1 MKYLSSYNNL
11 IGIFL
16 IFNIHAAFSQ
26 EEFNEVKAKIEIE
39 KVEDVLSVTGMVEN
53 LKSEFKNISFELAVQ
68 KKNTSNTNSAI
79 NKQSGRFTLEPLN
92 KISLSSTK
100 ININKDEQIIISLFI
115 YNEKDILIG
124 KDRVVVESEKKKM
137 ILKSGV

>member
-1 MKYLSSYNNL
+1 MKYLPSYSSY

-16 IFNIHAAFSQ
+16 FFNIHAAFSQ
-26 EEFNEVKAKIEIE
+26 EEYKEVKANIDIERG
-39 KVEDVLSVTGMVEN
+39 EDVLSITGMVEN
-53 LKSEFKNISFELAVQ
+53 LKSEYKNISFELAVQ

-79 NKQSGRFTLEPLN
+79 NKQSGRFTLEPLT

-115 YNEKDILIG
+115 YNEKDSLIG
-124 KDRVVVESEKKKM
+124 KDRVVVEDVKKK
-137 ILKSGV
+137 II

>member
-1 MKYLSSYNNL
+1 MKYLLSSSC

-16 IFNIHAAFSQ
+16 IFNIQAAFSQ
-26 EEFNEVKAKIEIE
+26 EEYKEVTAKIEVE
-39 KVEDVLSVTGMVEN
+39 KVEDALSITGMVEN
-53 LKSEFKNISFELAVQ
+53 LKSEYKNISFELAVQ

-79 NKQSGRFTLEPLN
+79 NKQSGRFTLEPLK

-100 ININKDEQIIISLFI
+100 INVSKEDQIIISLFI

-124 KDRVVVESEKKKM
+124 KDRIVVENEKKK
-137 ILKSGV
+137 II

>member
-1 MKYLSSYNNL
+1 MKYLSSYNNF
-11 IGIFL
+11 IGVL
-16 IFNIHAAFSQ
+16 LVFNIHAAFSQ
-26 EEFNEVKAKIEIE
+26 EEVNEVKAKIEIE
-39 KVEDVLSVTGMVEN
+39 KVEDILSVTGMVEN

-68 KKNTSNTNSAI
+68 KKSTLNTNSAI

-100 ININKDEQIIISLFI
+100 ININKDEKIIISLFI
-115 YNEKDILIG
+115 YNEKDNLIG
-124 KDRVVVESEKKKM
+124 KDRVVIEGEKKKM

>member
-16 IFNIHAAFSQ
+16 IFNIHTAFSQ

-124 KDRVVVESEKKKM
+124 KDRVVVESEKKR
-137 ILKSGV
+137 